1 MKKFYLTVL
10 MVLLP
15 SLGIY
20 AQESEETDS
29 MVIEMRDGS
38 KMTIAIDEV
47 KEILFQKGNI
57 SVPGNDLLSL
67 PEKLDQ
73 ITSQIASLNVRNTTL
88 EALVGAMD
96 TKLTEVQTIT
106 NTLSDADFITNI
118 TTNSEGDYI
127 FTFSKNGPI
136 VIRNGRDGKD
146 GISPLVRIGVNDIW
160 EISNDGGMTW
170 ISTGVVAK
178 GKDGQDAP
186 VTMRITSVDYM
197 NGYVTIEIVG
207 GSVIKVPLMQ

>member
-1 MKKFYLTVL
+1 MKKFYLTAL

-20 AQESEETDS
+20 AQESEETES

-67 PEKLDQ
+67 PEKLAQ
-73 ITSQIASLNVRNTTL
+73 MTSQIESLNVRNTTL
-88 EALVGAMD
+88 EALVGAMN

-106 NTLSDADFITNI
+106 DNLSNADFITNI
-118 TTNSEGDYI
+118 TTNAAGDYI

-146 GISPLVRIGVNDIW
+146 GISPLVRIGINDIW

-170 ISTGVVAK
+170 ISTGVVAR
-178 GKDGQDAP
+178 GKDGVDGTNGPIQS
-186 VTMRITSVDYM
+186 ITTNYAE
-197 NGYVTIEIVG
+197 GYVTFYIN
-207 GSVIKVPLMQ
+207 GSRISVPLMR